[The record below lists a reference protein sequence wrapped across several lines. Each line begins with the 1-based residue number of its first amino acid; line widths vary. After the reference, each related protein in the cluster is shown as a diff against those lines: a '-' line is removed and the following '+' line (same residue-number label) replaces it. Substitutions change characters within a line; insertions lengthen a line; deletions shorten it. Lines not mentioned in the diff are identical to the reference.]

1 MVYLAIIALLVLT
14 GVSGYLFW
22 SLRQH
27 QRALNEALK
36 QESNRFRD
44 LEPEMMLTVKVLDP
58 ILVAKRESRSARVV
72 ADRLPVMV
80 TKMVYQ
86 QVMQE
91 VAREMGERD
100 IAVEMKIEYR

>member
-14 GVSGYLFW
+14 GVSGYLYW
-22 SLRQH
+22 ALLQH
-27 QRALNEALK
+27 QKALAEALE
-36 QESNRFRD
+36 QENNRFRD
-44 LEPEMMLTVKVLDP
+44 FEPEMMLTVKVLDP

-86 QVMQE
+86 RVMQE
-91 VAREMGERD
+91 VAQEMEQREID
-100 IAVEMKIEYR
+100 VEMKIEYR